1 MAAEHAFRA
10 ALLAGQQVPFRYED
24 ARLLEQAVAVIPL
37 DDIANRTQARID
49 SSLGALSEED
59 FADVQVLELLR
70 WFKRDFFKWVDK
82 PACSRRGNHE
92 TIPVRE
98 RIPELSRPNAEEAA
112 GLARRVELFKCSL
125 CQNVTRF
132 PRFNDPGVLLRTR
145 RGRCGEWA
153 NCFGLLL
160 RVRASSSMSFSLLTS
175 LSFSQALGHEV
186 RWVRD
191 WSDHVWVEV
200 WSSRLGG
207 RFVHCDPC
215 EEAYDK
221 PLLYS
226 CGWNKRLNYVLAF
239 GRHGV
244 TDVTKRYVPC
254 PWDETLAR
262 RSLVRESWLSSMCE
276 LLSSQCTA
284 LMFDSEERNLWTSRN
299 AEELQGLRRS
309 SGASASDRTGLSGRQ
324 SGSESW
330 RRERGEIG
338 QAKRNLYKLR
348 NFVLTFS
355 GENSP
360 EENAYCLFDRRNDT
374 KWLDFSFKTR
384 GEAFIGLEFEDP
396 KVLKSYELGKHEARK
411 V

>member
-1 MAAEHAFRA
+1 M
-10 ALLAGQQVPFRYED
+10 
-24 ARLLEQAVAVIPL
+24 
-37 DDIANRTQARID
+37 
-49 SSLGALSEED
+49 SL
-59 FADVQVLELLR
+59 
-70 WFKRDFFKWVDK
+70 
-82 PACSRRGNHE
+82 RGKENFCFLFL
-92 TIPVRE
+92 PVR
-98 RIPELSRPNAEEAA
+98 LSVRLSLP
-112 GLARRVELFKCSL
+112 LFLTRTL
-125 CQNVTRF
+125 C
-132 PRFNDPGVLLRTR
+132 
-145 RGRCGEWA
+145 
-153 NCFGLLL
+153 CFVFL
-160 RVRASSSMSFSLLTS
+160 
-175 LSFSQALGHEV
+175 
-186 RWVRD
+186 
-191 WSDHVWVEV
+191 
-200 WSSRLGG
+200 
-207 RFVHCDPC
+207 
-215 EEAYDK
+215 K
-221 PLLYS
+221 PLMYS
-226 CGWNKRLNYVLAF
+226 LGWNKRLSYVLAF

-262 RSLVRESWLSSMCE
+262 RTLVREPWLSSMCE

-309 SGASASDRTGLSGRQ
+309 SGASAADHTGLSGRQ

-338 QAKRNLYKLR
+338 QAKRNRYKLR

-384 GEAFIGLEFEDP
+384 GEAFIGLEFENP